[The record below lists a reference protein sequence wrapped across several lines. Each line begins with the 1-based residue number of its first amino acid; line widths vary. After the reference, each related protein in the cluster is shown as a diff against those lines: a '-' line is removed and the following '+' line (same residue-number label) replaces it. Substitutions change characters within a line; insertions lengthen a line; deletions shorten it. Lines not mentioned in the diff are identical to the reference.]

1 MLTQCPAYGR
11 SSKKWHVSPLYCVGS
26 VDVGVIRETETLRGV
41 GSCRKSVLRHDKKV
55 KTEL

>member
-1 MLTQCPAYGR
+1 MVGPQ
-11 SSKKWHVSPLYCVGS
+11 KKLHVSPLYCVGS
-26 VDVGVIRETETLRGV
+26 VDVGVIREMETLRGV